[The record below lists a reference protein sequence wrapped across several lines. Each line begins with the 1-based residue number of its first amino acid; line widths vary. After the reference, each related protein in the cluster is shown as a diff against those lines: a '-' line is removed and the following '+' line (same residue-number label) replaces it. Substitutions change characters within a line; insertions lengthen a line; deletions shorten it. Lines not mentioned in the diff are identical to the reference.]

1 MTGSHGVGA
10 NRDGVSDPGATA
22 PEQPA
27 IVLVKH
33 CEVLGDPSNVRSA
46 LPNVRGLACSIAK
59 YGLLE
64 NLVAVEIPEHLRK
77 PGGPWLE
84 LRAGSRRFEALRQ
97 LIEQG
102 VSEPGACEPGQQGQ
116 VYRWPAERAFPVM
129 VLYTN
134 GGWEHLVENIQR
146 ADLDPWDIGR
156 RLNEAFSAGM
166 SAREIGKRLGRS
178 NGWITR
184 YIQIGTGLHPDTIAF
199 MRKRRM
205 ALQVGQLFA
214 LSQLRDSYGDPNA
227 EQQIAELERK
237 LGRRRKR
244 SKRLD
249 PQGLRAYRNRINH
262 IRTQMP
268 VPPLLRPTVTAI
280 IDYLEGQGAPKLRQL
295 SNQLLEQVKNYSPHY
310 DNADLEEERQQ

>member
-1 MTGSHGVGA
+1 MSGSHGVGA
-10 NRDGVSDPGATA
+10 DSNETTAGAVA

-27 IVLVKH
+27 IVYVEH

-46 LPNVRGLACSIAK
+46 LPNVRSLACSIAK

-64 NLVAVEIPEHLRK
+64 NLVAVEIPQDQRT

-97 LIEQG
+97 LIAGQ
-102 VSEPGACEPGQQGQ
+102 VTEPGDSTKR
-116 VYRWPAERAFPVM
+116 YSWPSNRKVPVM

-134 GGWEHLVENIQR
+134 GGWEHLVENVQR
-146 ADLDPWDIGR
+146 SDLDPWDIGR
-156 RLNEAFSAGM
+156 RLNEAFSSGM
-166 SAREIGKRLGRS
+166 TARQVGERLGRS
-178 NGWITR
+178 NGWVTR

-199 MRKRRM
+199 MRDRRLN
-205 ALQVGQLFA
+205 LQVGRLFE
-214 LSQLRDSYGDPNA
+214 LSQLRDSYGDPDP
-227 EQQIAELERK
+227 EKQVTELQRK
-237 LGRRRKR
+237 LSRKRKR

-280 IDYLEGQGAPKLRQL
+280 IDYLEGEGAPQLRAL
-295 SNQLLEQVKNYSPHY
+295 SDRLLDEIRQYSPHF
-310 DNADLEEERQQ
+310 DNTDLEEEKAGQT